1 MPDPRIDSHKM
12 LARIARLKMAL
23 RRIAEDPGSAA
34 DKEMIAQVA
43 LNDVARESN
52 EGGNQ

>member
-1 MPDPRIDSHKM
+1 MPDSHKL
-12 LARIARLKMAL
+12 LARIERLKTAL
-23 RRIAEDPGSAA
+23 RRIAEEAGSAS